1 MPDKLMRAQVTIG
14 LDSGIPEDALV
25 NTLYFDGDEDLD
37 GIATDADY
45 HNTAFGAIRDFYQ
58 AIDSVCLANNV
69 NETVTVRIYD
79 MRDPEPRVPEFV
91 DTFAIIPENAPAL
104 PNEIAVCLSFQAVPV
119 SGLVQA
125 RRRGRIFIGP
135 WVDAVGAV
143 SIINGQ
149 SRPSLAAR
157 DAIAAAAQSMKQ
169 TDLPIGIGGSV
180 RWSVY
185 SPTTDLTS
193 SVDDAF
199 NDVDN
204 GWIDDAFDVQ
214 RRRGAGATARVTWS

>member
-1 MPDKLMRAQVTIG
+1 MPDKLMRVQVTIP

-45 HNTAFGAIRDFYQ
+45 HTTAFGAVQAFYQ
-58 AIDSVCLANNV
+58 AIDTVCLANNV
-69 NETVTVRIYD
+69 GTDATVKIYD
-79 MRDPEPRVPEFV
+79 MRDPEPRVPEFI
-91 DTFAIIPENAPAL
+91 DTFSLTPENAPAL
-104 PNEIAVCLSFQAVPV
+104 PNEIAVCLSFQALPV
-119 SGLVQA
+119 SGVPQA

-157 DAIAAAAQSMKQ
+157 QTIAAAAQSMKQ

-180 RWSVY
+180 RWAVY

-204 GWIDDAFDVQ
+204 GWLDDAFDVQ
-214 RRRGAGATARVTWS
+214 RRRGAGATARETWS